1 MADSQILPPARPRLT
16 ADAVSKLLAHHGVTE
31 AVAML
36 GVRGYYRDTMGVPGE
51 NDRGIYDDAIFI
63 QAPAV
68 TAAFNANT
76 DPSRHR
82 QGIASLR
89 CGTWRYRIGIHGL
102 SKPRKDQY
110 VALVQAAPVTV
121 DRDNAAAETGWF
133 GINIHRGGFGT
144 TSSLGCQTIYP
155 DQWRAFIAS
164 VQDQLA
170 RNNQHTLPYVLIE
183 GPVA

>member
-1 MADSQILPPARPRLT
+1 MADSLILPPAKPRLT
-16 ADAVSKLLAHHGVTE
+16 ANAIRKLLANHGVTE

-36 GVRGYYRDTMGVPGE
+36 GVRGYYRDTMGVPGQ
-51 NDRGIYDDAIFI
+51 NDRGIYDDALFI

-133 GINIHRGGFGT
+133 GINIHRGGYGT
-144 TSSLGCQTIYP
+144 TSSLGCQTVHP
-155 DQWRAFIAS
+155 TQWAAFMAT
-164 VQDQLA
+164 VHDQLS
-170 RNNQHTLPYVLIE
+170 RNKQPTLPYVLIQ

>member
-1 MADSQILPPARPRLT
+1 MSNIMPSAKPRLGT
-16 ADAVSKLLAHHGVTE
+16 AAVEALLRKHGVQDT
-31 AVAML
+31 VALL
-36 GVRGYYRDTMGVPGE
+36 GVRGYYRDTMGIPGE

-63 QAPAV
+63 HAPSV

-82 QGIASLR
+82 PGIATLR

-121 DRDNAAAETGWF
+121 DRDQAAAESGWF
-133 GINIHRGGFGT
+133 GINIHRGGYGT

-155 DQWRAFIAS
+155 EQWPAFMAN
-164 VQDQLA
+164 VQDQLL
-170 RNNQHTLPYVLIE
+170 RHTQEILPYLLIQ
-183 GPVA
+183 GPVV